1 MFIDV
6 CTDMSLTPALPRLA
20 IFNVMLFTSSIV
32 KVFGVT
38 SRAMSGLDG

>member
-1 MFIDV
+1 
-6 CTDMSLTPALPRLA
+6 
-20 IFNVMLFTSSIV
+20 VMLFTSSIV